1 MKRRLHLIAAALFVL
16 ALLYDFYLWGGLA
29 RVPGLGPIML
39 QTTQREVAL
48 AGIYLPVGLALVDA
62 TGLSG
67 AAAASAAESF
77 STAQARVLANPDAA
91 MDAILE
97 AMPPD
102 VAAAYY
108 GAPVL
113 LLVFAV
119 LWWRRPRVVHMM
131 RSR

>member
-16 ALLYDFYLWGGLA
+16 SLAYDFYLWGGLA

-39 QTTQREVAL
+39 QAAQREVSL
-48 AGIYLPVGLALVDA
+48 AGVYLPVGLAIVDA
-62 TGLSG
+62 TGLAD
-67 AAAASAAESF
+67 AAAASAADSF

-97 AMPPD
+97 GMPPD
-102 VAAAYY
+102 AAAAYY
-108 GAPVL
+108 GAPIL
-113 LLVFAV
+113 LLVSAV
-119 LWWRRPRVVHMM
+119 LWWRRPRVVHTM

>member
-1 MKRRLHLIAAALFVL
+1 MKRRLHLIAAALFAL
-16 ALLYDFYLWGGLA
+16 SLLYDFYVWGGLA

-39 QTTQREVAL
+39 EATQREVSL

-62 TGLSG
+62 TGLAG
-67 AAAASAAESF
+67 PAAASAADSF

-91 MDAILE
+91 MDAVIE

-108 GAPVL
+108 GAPIL